1 MFSKNVLRSIDA
13 NRTIKDKIVQ
23 SISSGRSRL
32 HISVTD
38 LINPMQ
44 SYYRWIHPEIKPPI
58 DKLHYIL
65 SGTGFH
71 EIFSDIVS
79 TEEYVE
85 QLLEY
90 KGIVGKVDIFED
102 IPIELKTTGSIPT
115 DLYKEKLSY
124 IEQLGMYCAM
134 ADCDKGQL
142 IIYKRGNGRKKAI
155 LEVFDI
161 TYFNIEKIKTNMLER
176 KAIFQDALAN
186 KNPDDLPKCEWYK
199 KRCDYSKHCN
209 CSTASLGKPIVN
221 HDEITISS
229 NEDALAHFTSKL
241 LEERAFPVDEHLT
254 LDNLIFPRNYVL
266 SKTNNVISNEPNVQT
281 QMAIIE
287 NTGFTQAL
295 VNAIGFGSKENFN
308 SVEVSRGMLRDRVSM
323 LYNIPFVI
331 ETVETDTMIG
341 RKDLASIF
349 PHYFNK
355 LAFISA
361 LTKSRKSRLILYY
374 QNIYK
379 NKFMVYDVI
388 FQNGNEIL
396 QELDKRINDVTN
408 TTDHTTLPKCPES
421 LFKYCQYLEVC
432 ECSQN

>member
-1 MFSKNVLRSIDA
+1 MFSKTVLRSIDA
-13 NRTIKDKIVQ
+13 NRTIKNKIVQ
-23 SISSGRSRL
+23 SISISRSRL

-38 LINPMQ
+38 STNPMQ
-44 SYYRWIHPEIKPPI
+44 SYYRWLHPEIKTPI

-90 KGIVGKVDIFED
+90 KGIIGKVDIFED
-102 IPIELKTTGSIPT
+102 IPIELKTTSSIPNNI
-115 DLYKEKLSY
+115 YKEKLSY

-142 IIYKRGNGRKKAI
+142 IIYKRGNGKKPAI
-155 LEVFDI
+155 LKVFDI
-161 TYFNIEKIKTNMLER
+161 TYLNIEKIKTSMLER
-176 KAIFQDALAN
+176 KGMFQYALDN
-186 KNPDDLPKCEWYK
+186 KNPEDLPKCEWYK

-209 CSTASLGKPIVN
+209 CTTASVGEPIVN
-221 HDEITISS
+221 NDEITISP
-229 NEDALAHFTSKL
+229 NEDAEAHFTTEL
-241 LEERAFPVDEHLT
+241 LKKRDVPEDRNLN

-266 SKTNNVISNEPNVQT
+266 SKNNNVNHTAPSIQT

-287 NTGFTQAL
+287 NTGFTEAL
-295 VNAIGFGSKENFN
+295 LNAIKFGSKENFN
-308 SVEVSRGMLRDRVSM
+308 SVEVSRGALQDRIST
-323 LYNIPFVI
+323 LSNIPFVI
-331 ETVETDTMIG
+331 ETVETDIMVG
-341 RKDLASIF
+341 RKDLPDIF
-349 PHYFNK
+349 PHYFDK
-355 LAFISA
+355 LAFICA

-396 QELDKRINDVTN
+396 QELDKRINGVTN
-408 TTDHTTLPKCPES
+408 ATDHTTMTKCPES
-421 LFKYCQYLEVC
+421 IFKYCQYIEVC
-432 ECSQN
+432 ECNHN

>member
-155 LEVFDI
+155 
-161 TYFNIEKIKTNMLER
+161 
-176 KAIFQDALAN
+176 FQDALAN
-186 KNPDDLPKCEWYK
+186 KNPGDLPKCEWYK

-229 NEDALAHFTSKL
+229 NEDALAHFTSKIL
-241 LEERAFPVDEHLT
+241 GEKAFPVDENLT
-254 LDNLIFPRNYVL
+254 VDNLIFPRNYVL
-266 SKTNNVISNEPNVQT
+266 SKTNNVISNEPNVQA

-396 QELDKRINDVTN
+396 KELDKRINDVTN

-421 LFKYCQYLEVC
+421 LFKYSQYLEVC

>member
-1 MFSKNVLRSIDA
+1 MFSENVLRSIDA

-102 IPIELKTTGSIPT
+102 IPIELKTTSSIPN

-134 ADCDKGQL
+134 ADCNKGQL

-186 KNPDDLPKCEWYK
+186 KNPDDL
-199 KRCDYSKHCN
+199 
-209 CSTASLGKPIVN
+209 
-221 HDEITISS
+221 
-229 NEDALAHFTSKL
+229 
-241 LEERAFPVDEHLT
+241 
-254 LDNLIFPRNYVL
+254 
-266 SKTNNVISNEPNVQT
+266 
-281 QMAIIE
+281 
-287 NTGFTQAL
+287 
-295 VNAIGFGSKENFN
+295 
-308 SVEVSRGMLRDRVSM
+308 RD
-323 LYNIPFVI
+323 
-331 ETVETDTMIG
+331 G
-341 RKDLASIF
+341 
-349 PHYFNK
+349 
-355 LAFISA
+355 
-361 LTKSRKSRLILYY
+361 
-374 QNIYK
+374 
-379 NKFMVYDVI
+379 
-388 FQNGNEIL
+388 
-396 QELDKRINDVTN
+396 
-408 TTDHTTLPKCPES
+408 
-421 LFKYCQYLEVC
+421 
-432 ECSQN
+432 